1 MGLMVRRRRPV
12 ARAAMMAGGAAVAY
26 QAGKESGQGQGQDQQ
41 ATAEPQVQ
49 QAPPPAA
56 PAAPAGGA
64 STADQLMQLKQLLDE
79 GVLTQAEFEA
89 QKQKVLSG
97 S

>member
-26 QAGKESGQGQGQDQQ
+26 HAGKKSGQGQAQDQQ
-41 ATAEPQVQ
+41 AYAEPQVQ